1 MSNKNENNFC
11 IVSAPE
17 GLLKLD
23 IMVHKA
29 NVLTYILSCSEKFAE
44 LQKTDFMMKRL
55 NFGIRYS
62 MSNKNETNILQICY
76 YSSLAY
82 HHIIL

>member
-1 MSNKNENNFC
+1 MKIIF
-11 IVSAPE
+11 ALFLLQG

-44 LQKTDFMMKRL
+44 LQKMDFMMKRL

-76 YSSLAY
+76 CSSLAY